1 MEEIN
6 NIIETI
12 KDLFSKET
20 GYKISKGSGVPYQ
33 TVQDLKNGKTS
44 IEDARFRTIIKLYE
58 YQMKLEK
65 NNQ

>member
-6 NIIETI
+6 KIIDSI
-12 KDLFSKET
+12 KDLFTKET

-44 IEDARFRTIIKLYE
+44 IEDARFKTIIKLYD
-58 YQMKLEK
+58 YQMLTKK